1 MLTIMSY
8 LRTYTPAARL
18 RLALL
23 PALLAWAVL
32 PIVASAQDAPKP
44 AEDVLVFTNGD
55 QLSGTLVRSAGGNI
69 VFKSDM
75 AGEISVPLAKVRELR
90 TQGAFAV
97 LKHNDPVAVS
107 RKTQPGKIVL
117 SGSAV
122 TVVTNESGT
131 GAVVPVADVAYLIDA
146 KTFNRELANTPSLLH
161 GWGGTVSLGTTFVQ
175 STTHGGT
182 VVGNVALSRQI
193 PTLPFF
199 RARNR
204 TTIDFQ
210 ENYGVL
216 STPAIPSA
224 NLAAVSVKTSIMHAD
239 AERDEYIRKNL
250 YLLATTVFDH
260 NYAQSLD
267 LQQIYGGGVGY
278 TPFST
283 SLHQLDLKADVHYEK
298 QHFFNNVGDDNL
310 FGSTFTENYR
320 RSLPLKVTLT
330 QTLAVLP
337 AWNVLNAYQANASI
351 SLVAPLFRRFSV
363 STTAADSYL
372 NNPVPGYRK
381 NSFNFT
387 TSLTYTLR

>member
-1 MLTIMSY
+1 MLNGMPY
-8 LRTYTPAARL
+8 LQACAHPLRERL
-18 RLALL
+18 FRVSMLL
-23 PALLAWAVL
+23 LLFVFPALAC
-32 PIVASAQDAPKP
+32 SQDAKP
-44 AEDVLVFTNGD
+44 TEDVLIFTNGD
-55 QLSGTLVRSAGGNI
+55 QLSGTLLRSAGGNV

-75 AGEISVPLAKVRELR
+75 AGEISVPFAKIRELR

-97 LKHNDPVAVS
+97 LKHKDPVAVS
-107 RKTQPGKIVL
+107 RKAQPGKIVL

-122 TVVTNESGT
+122 TVVTNEGGT
-131 GAVVPVADVAYLIDA
+131 GSVVPVGDVAYLVDA
-146 KTFNRELANTPSLLH
+146 KTFNSELANKPSLLH
-161 GWGGTVSLGTTFVQ
+161 GWNGTVGLGTTFVQ

-182 VVGNVALSRQI
+182 VSGNVALVRQI
-193 PTLPFF
+193 PTVTFF
-199 RARNR
+199 KARNR

-216 STPAIPSA
+216 STPAIPVA

-239 AERDEYIRKNL
+239 AERDEYVRKNL
-250 YLLATTVFDH
+250 YLLGTTAFDH
-260 NYAQSLD
+260 NYSQSLD

-298 QHFFNNVGDDNL
+298 QQFFNNVGNDNL

-320 RSLPLKVTLT
+320 RTLPLKVTLT
-330 QTLAVLP
+330 QTLQVLP
-337 AWNVLNAYQANASI
+337 AWNILNAYGANGSVGV
-351 SLVAPLFRRFSV
+351 VAPLFRRFSV
-363 STTAADSYL
+363 STSAADSYL